1 MTGFTPPGA
10 AGVLPVTQRLIV
22 RYAKRGRM
30 RFASHRDVAR
40 AVERGV
46 RRAGVPIAYSAGFTP
61 HPKISYAGAAPTGT
75 ASEAEYLEL
84 CLTRRCAAPNVRE
97 RLNAAL
103 PDGIDVI
110 EVTEDPATLAGL
122 TLEASLWQVVLPG
135 VPPQEAAA
143 AVDEF
148 LACEAIEVE
157 RLTSK
162 GTRRMDA
169 RAPVISIK
177 TETDRCAVDA
187 SHTGNAILRM
197 VVRHV
202 VPVVRP
208 DDILAAL
215 RRATGLAPPSPPLVT
230 RLVQGPFNAAVA
242 GAGAISDVWWPTA
255 TSTEALGAGPGES
268 SPGLP
273 ARGTAAGGLAPSGPL
288 GPGRA
293 PLPRG
298 RGGPGGQV
306 ETTCHG
312 GGTAQEMDT
321 HQVGAC
327 NQFPRGAD
335 GPLRA
340 PEPGNLTGDSP
351 DARQRAARQR
361 VRQ

>member
-1 MTGFTPPGA
+1 MSA

-84 CLTRRCAAPNVRE
+84 SLTRRCAASDVRE
-97 RLNAAL
+97 QLNAAL

-110 EVTEDPATLAGL
+110 EVTEDPATLADL
-122 TLEASLWQVVLPG
+122 TLEASEWQVVLPG

-148 LACEAIEVE
+148 LACEAVEVE

-169 RAPVISIK
+169 RGPVIAIK
-177 TETDRCAVDA
+177 TETGRCAADVCD
-187 SHTGNAILRM
+187 TGNAILRM

-215 RRATGLAPPSPPLVT
+215 HRATGLAPPSPPLVT
-230 RLVQGPFNAAVA
+230 RLAQGPLVTEDA
-242 GAGAISDVWWPTA
+242 GAGAISDVCRPSA
-255 TSTEALGAGPGES
+255 TSIEARGAGPGEA

-273 ARGTAAGGLAPSGPL
+273 AHGTAAGGRMMPAGPQE
-288 GPGRA
+288 PGMA
-293 PLPRG
+293 PLSRG
-298 RGGPGGQV
+298 RVGPGGQV
-306 ETTCHG
+306 KTTRPGGET
-312 GGTAQEMDT
+312 APVADT
-321 HQVGAC
+321 RPAGAC
-327 NQFPRGAD
+327 NQLPRGSD
-335 GPLRA
+335 GPSKA
-340 PEPGNLTGDSP
+340 SEPGSLTGDSP
-351 DARQRAARQR
+351 DARQRALRQR